1 MSFGDIKGQ
10 DSALLLLK
18 ESIKKDRVFSSY
30 LFVGPDGVGK
40 KLAAENLAKA
50 VNCLSE
56 NTKPCDS
63 CNSCKKIDSQG
74 HPDVFFIEPKGAS
87 SSIGIE
93 EIRTCIARANLKP
106 YEGKKKV
113 FIINNAHS
121 MNAEA
126 QNTFLKTLEEA
137 PQDTIFVLISRS
149 KERLFSTIVSRCHAI
164 RFFSAPVELVES
176 VLKERYK
183 IGKNEARILA
193 RFSSGRVGEALRMK
207 EENLID
213 RKNRIIDAL
222 SKNRVDLTEKLG
234 NFSTREELKGTC
246 EYLTSFF
253 RDVFLYK
260 VVACEKMIFHIDKLD
275 KIKTESNRF
284 TLEDLDRLI
293 KRIITLRSYVDYN
306 VNTKLIIDVLAG
318 ELRSYYA

>member
-40 KLAAENLAKA
+40 KLAAKNLAKA

-56 NTKPCDS
+56 NSKPCDS
-63 CNSCKKIDSQG
+63 CRSCKNIDSEI
-74 HPDVFFIEPKGAS
+74 HPDIFFIEPKGAS
-87 SSIGIE
+87 SSVGID
-93 EIRTCIARANLKP
+93 EIRTCITRANLKP

-121 MNAEA
+121 MKAEA
-126 QNTFLKTLEEA
+126 QNAFLKTLEEA

-149 KERLFSTIVSRCHAI
+149 KEALLSTIVSRCHAI
-164 RFFSAPVELVES
+164 RFFASSVELVKS
-176 VLKERYK
+176 VLKEKFK

-193 RFSSGRVGEALRMK
+193 KFSSGRIGEALRMK

-213 RKNRIIDAL
+213 RKNNVIDAL
-222 SKNRVDLTEKLG
+222 SKKTRDFTEKLG
-234 NFSTREELKGTC
+234 DFSTRGELKEAC

-253 RDVFLYK
+253 RDIFLYK
-260 VVACEKMIFHIDKLD
+260 VVADEKIIFHIDRID

-306 VNTKLIIDVLAG
+306 VNTKLIIDVLSG